1 MATIKVKQIKSKIGY
16 PVDQKRTLQALGLR
30 KISQVV
36 EVEVWAVLLL
46 VVTREPRLVLVIRER
61 LVSKVVRCLS
71 SVVCRR
77 LVSRTSITRSTLQ

>member
-36 EVEVWAVLLL
+36 EVEWYDSQGA
-46 VVTREPRLVLVIRER
+46 PPGD
-61 LVSKVVRCLS
+61 
-71 SVVCRR
+71 RR
-77 LVSRTSITRSTLQ
+77 